1 MNLGTPQ
8 EMTVGEIAAMVI
20 EFLGWE
26 PKVSQEDGLRRTLEW
41 FTGKRERGVS

>member
-1 MNLGTPQ
+1 MNLGNPQ

-26 PKVSQEDGLRRTLEW
+26 PKVPREDGLRRTLEW